1 MDDMRNAI
9 EAAAP
14 APLAPLTQI
23 IISPQNIAAEQRERD
38 AQRQSLMN
46 RWKLKY
52 ELRGIHAS
60 MKTLEKSLGGKLR
73 IYQAVAPKMK
83 RYRQLKEE
91 ILDQLS
97 RRPDDLDLQAELT
110 SVEAIITQNDPQYHV
125 LSNAVAPYLKLA
137 ARKRNITQM
146 LDDHTLAVIRDRT
159 ERHLFKQ
166 IVKEARI
173 YERLIV
179 DKWNRLGYCSRYLKG
194 KKEIVES
201 VKFSRVSITLD
212 GIWFKIDASYQT
224 AFKNWKTNLPGSVRI
239 TDQLIT
245 PLTLDELSIACQRQ
259 VTAQSS
265 PAGAWVIVHR
275 LDSVDGLMNY
285 VSYRDVMQR
294 YPAEMKNRFPVCAG
308 VGANRVVK
316 WVNLADYPHWL
327 VGGYTNSGKS
337 NMVNV
342 GICTLISKHTPDEL
356 RLVLIDLKG
365 GLEFSAYESIP
376 HLHGKIVTEVQET
389 ANALEELMGIMDE
402 RFKKF
407 RQAGQNI
414 KTIDQYRLVKPDGNM
429 PRLLCVFDEVAS
441 ILDWGDTT
449 KRIIAVLRQI
459 VAKGRAVGIHVWL
472 CTQRPDVKVV
482 EGSIKANL
490 SLRLTGRLPSS
501 ADSVTILGNS
511 MAKDLAAIP
520 GRMILQ
526 YDPDPQP
533 VQTPHITDEDM
544 IQALATAVQMQL
556 APAIDI
562 PASARPV
569 DSEWTVERVIELSI
583 THLNGNITAKAVRN
597 AADDLSQ
604 RAAQK
609 LVEKIW
615 EMETIEFNG
624 QAYRVQ
630 RGEGRMNSVRHL
642 VEVSAESV

>member
-1 MDDMRNAI
+1 MDDLRNAI

-14 APLAPLTQI
+14 APLAPLTQV
-23 IISPQNIAAEQRERD
+23 IISPANIAAEQRERE
-38 AQRQSLMN
+38 AKRLSWSQRRKASSD
-46 RWKLKY
+46 LKR
-52 ELRGIHAS
+52 LDH
-60 MKTLEKSLGGKLR
+60 R
-73 IYQAVAPKMK
+73 I
-83 RYRQLKEE
+83 RQLENALAISIKIYLAVEPKIRRWRQIREE
-91 ILDQLS
+91 IADQLS
-97 RRPDDLDLQAELT
+97 RNPDDAELQEELAA
-110 SVEAIITQNDPQYHV
+110 VETLLKANSPKFEV
-125 LSNAVAPYLKLA
+125 LSRKVAPWREAEIGAKRLK
-137 ARKRNITQM
+137 RQ
-146 LDDHTLAVIRDRT
+146 LDDHAIAVQREET
-159 ERHLFKQ
+159 ENKLFKA
-166 IVKEARI
+166 IVNEAKI

-179 DKWNRLGYCSRYLKG
+179 HKWNSLGYCERFTKG
-194 KKEIVES
+194 KKEITRS
-201 VKFSRVSITLD
+201 VKFASVHITLD
-212 GIWFKIDASYQT
+212 AIYFKIDASFQT
-224 AFKNWKTNLPGSVRI
+224 AFKNWKTNLPISVRI
-239 TDQLIT
+239 TDQLLA
-245 PLTLDELSIACQRQ
+245 PLTLDELSITCQRQ
-259 VTAQSS
+259 ITGQSS

-285 VSYRDVMQR
+285 VSYRDVMTR
-294 YPAEMKNRFPVCAG
+294 YPGEQHNRFPVCAG

-316 WVNLADYPHWL
+316 WVNLSDYPHWL
-327 VGGYTNSGKS
+327 IGGYTNSGKS

-342 GICTLISKHTPDEL
+342 GICTLISKHTPEEL

-365 GLEFSAYESIP
+365 GLEFSAYEAIP
-376 HLHGKIVTEVQET
+376 HLHGKIVTEVQNT
-389 ANALEELMGIMDE
+389 ANSLEELMGIMDE
-402 RFKKF
+402 RFRKF

-414 KTIDQYRLVKPDGNM
+414 KTIDQYRLVKPDANM

-482 EGSIKANL
+482 EGAIKANL
-490 SLRLTGRLPSS
+490 ALRLTGRLPSS

-544 IQALATAVQMQL
+544 IQALTAAVQMQP

-562 PASARPV
+562 PASAHRV
-569 DSEWTVERVIELSI
+569 DAEWTVERVIELSI
-583 THLNGNITAKAVRN
+583 VHLNGNITAKAVRN

-615 EMETIEFNG
+615 QMDNIEFNG
-624 QAYRVQ
+624 HRYELMK
-630 RGEGRMNSVRHL
+630 GEGHIKRL
-642 VEVSAESV
+642 VATTSEPV